1 MGGVGETLPEAGL
14 ETDEVLMA
22 LEVEA
27 VLVEAARDDEG
38 GDEEVLAT
46 LLLELI
52 EELRLVLDD
61 EVVATNEVVLEVATP
76 AALFCVVT
84 WEADFVALMAFVV
97 AFKVALEVTFVV
109 FEPPAAGF
117 GLFLPL
123 PGIALRASR
132 DSKVSSSIVDSSAR
146 DRQMQS
152 PNRATSRRVR
162 RILVPS

>member
-97 AFKVALEVTFVV
+97 AFKVALEVTLDRKSVV
-109 FEPPAAGF
+109 
-117 GLFLPL
+117 
-123 PGIALRASR
+123 
-132 DSKVSSSIVDSSAR
+132 
-146 DRQMQS
+146 
-152 PNRATSRRVR
+152 
-162 RILVPS
+162 